1 MKPFCTDTINM
12 TLNRNHSLTNS
23 NLQHHCIDPCTTG
36 TCSAADF
43 CRVFSIHN
51 YFSAIFRPSD
61 NFVIRLTISD
71 KYCPQVMIHRPICGF
86 NERPTPPPIEDN
98 FVIGE
103 RFFIYIDKNIATVK
117 PIMIFNFY
125 LSTAIK

>member
-1 MKPFCTDTINM
+1 M
-12 TLNRNHSLTNS
+12 TLNRNHSLTNP

-61 NFVIRLTISD
+61 NFDISLTISD
-71 KYCPQVMIHRPICGF
+71 KNCSQVMIHRPICGF